1 MADPYLGRLLIKR
14 YQLSELVGTGAMGR
28 VYRAKDTLLGGVP
41 VAVKFLSM
49 SVENKKMRVKERFER
64 EAKTCAILGQKSIH
78 IVRVMDY
85 GVEEENNTPFY
96 VMEYLKGRGL
106 GELIKPDPLPLP
118 RFLSVARQICLGLQ
132 CAHEGIPVD
141 GQLCPIIH
149 RDIKPSNI
157 LVMQDSSL
165 GELVKILDFGIAK
178 LRQADT
184 DQTTYYLGTLAYSSP
199 EQMEGK
205 ELDTRSDIYSMGVM
219 MFEMLT
225 GKMPL
230 QAETHS
236 FGGWYKVHHFEKPR
250 SFGSFGLGL
259 KIPKA
264 LENLVMSCLAK
275 AADDRPQSIKEVL
288 DALEPLEQR
297 FGTGRQIGQRIGEA
311 LSKVAIVPRT
321 PASPAVQPETKPAP
335 VAPPSNKV
343 VPTERS
349 PHKVAKKSAKKTSKG
364 PKLPATANLSAD
376 EACQTASW
384 PKNKPIAEIV
394 FPQPLRTKDEVI
406 ATLWVMLKQKEIEH
420 RWVSTRYNQF
430 LCLMS
435 PHPMVLWLTALYNRE
450 HGPRWLP
457 CYLDLKTSQGQK
469 MTRLLGESGRYRLLF
484 FAVEDPKRCADV
496 KASTIAPYQCKQLTD
511 WANSAQ
517 THPSAAQPKMSREIL
532 KRELEKIKPKIVLSL
547 ESLYSDPISDIS
559 GLR

>member
-1 MADPYLGRLLIKR
+1 MADPYLGRLLTKR

-85 GVEEENNTPFY
+85 GVDEENNTPFY
-96 VMEYLKGRGL
+96 VMEYLQGKGL
-106 GELIKPDPLPLP
+106 SELIKPNPLPLP

-205 ELDTRSDIYSMGVM
+205 ELDTRSDIYSLGVM

-236 FGGWYKVHHFEKPR
+236 FGGWYKVHHFETPR
-250 SFGSFGLGL
+250 TFGSFNLGL
-259 KIPKA
+259 RLPKA

-275 AADDRPQSIKEVL
+275 TADDRPQSVKEVL

-311 LSKVAIVPRT
+311 LSKVAIAPRI
-321 PASPAVQPETKPAP
+321 PAPPPKPAP
-335 VAPPSNKV
+335 VERTTTKTKRKAAPG
-343 VPTERS
+343 TEKLS
-349 PHKVAKKSAKKTSKG
+349 P
-364 PKLPATANLSAD
+364 D
-376 EACQTASW
+376 EACQQASW
-384 PKNKPIAEIV
+384 PKDKPIAEIV
-394 FPQPLRTKDEVI
+394 FPQPLRTREEVL
-406 ATLWVMLKQKEIEH
+406 ATLWVMLKQKEIEQ
-420 RWVSTRYNQF
+420 RRVSTRYNQF

-435 PHPMVLWLTALYNRE
+435 PHPMVLWLTALYNRD

-469 MTRLLGESGRYRLLF
+469 MTRLLGDSGRYRLLF
-484 FAVEDPKRCADV
+484 FAVEEPQRCTDI
-496 KASTIAPYQCKQLTD
+496 KASTIAPFQCKQLKE
-511 WANSAQ
+511 WANAAQ

-532 KRELEKIKPKIVLSL
+532 KRELEKIKPKIILSL
-547 ESLYSDPISDIS
+547 ESLYSDPMSDIS
-559 GLR
+559 GL